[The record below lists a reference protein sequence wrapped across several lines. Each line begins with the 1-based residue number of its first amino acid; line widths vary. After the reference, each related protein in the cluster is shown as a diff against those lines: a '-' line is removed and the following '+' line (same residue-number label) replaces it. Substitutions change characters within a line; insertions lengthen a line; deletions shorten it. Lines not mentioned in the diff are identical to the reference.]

1 MIYSYNKMAM
11 LSRFK
16 LFNKEK
22 ERKVDY
28 LIVGLGNPKE
38 KYKKTAH
45 NIGFRVINLLIE
57 DLNFTPL
64 SKDNTLN
71 SLVTK
76 GRIEEKAVALLLPLT
91 FMNLSGEAVKRAVKK
106 FNVSPARIIVIHDDI
121 DLPLGTIRISVS
133 RSSAGHKGVSSI
145 IKSIGTKDFSRL
157 RIGIS
162 KKDIKEKAREVVLKN
177 LPSGISKVEK
187 LAVEELKEI
196 ISSEDLSA
204 RTVKINEN
212 GD

>member
-16 LFNKEK
+16 LFNREK

>member
-1 MIYSYNKMAM
+1 MAM